1 MILVIQPEIRINLG
15 MRRENFKS
23 FAKTTTMKQ
32 IRNGIFG
39 LSVALATMLTSC
51 DTKEKAALNNK
62 VDSLTVELNERK
74 EVEKTMNEVGAL
86 LDSIDANRHVLRT
99 KMIEG
104 TSYAEYVSRLK
115 DINNHISETQRK
127 IAELQKNVDSKNRI
141 SAGTIKRM
149 KADLAARA
157 EEITA
162 LQLEIVTMRDEN
174 KTLWTKV
181 NSKDSLLSIKDEVI
195 KVKETDVA
203 SLEGLVTDIN
213 EQNRIKV
220 ASMYFAQAQ
229 ALETA
234 ANRTKFAPR
243 KKKET
248 RKEALEL
255 YRLSLSM
262 GNTEAQARIEA
273 LEKELS

>member
-1 MILVIQPEIRINLG
+1 MKNL
-15 MRRENFKS
+15 
-23 FAKTTTMKQ
+23 
-32 IRNGIFG
+32 RNGILG
-39 LSVALATMLTSC
+39 LSIAAAALLSSC
-51 DTKEKAALNNK
+51 DTKEKARLNNR
-62 VDSLTVELNERK
+62 VDSLTVELNQRK
-74 EVEKTMNEVGAL
+74 EVEKTMNDVGTL
-86 LDSIDANRHVLRT
+86 LDSIDANRHALRT

-115 DINNHISETQRK
+115 DINNHITATQKK
-127 IAELQKNVDSKNRI
+127 IDELQKSVDKSSRVT
-141 SAGTIKRM
+141 AGTIKRL
-149 KADLAARA
+149 KADLAARS

-162 LQLEIVTMRDEN
+162 LQLEIVTMRDQN
-174 KTLWTKV
+174 QTLWAKV

-195 KVKETDVA
+195 KVKESDVA

-220 ASMYFAQAQ
+220 ASMYYNQAQ

-234 ANRTKFAPR
+234 ANRTKFAPK

-248 RKEALEL
+248 RREALEL

-262 GNTEAQARIEA
+262 GNTEAQARIDA

>member
-1 MILVIQPEIRINLG
+1 
-15 MRRENFKS
+15 
-23 FAKTTTMKQ
+23 
-32 IRNGIFG
+32 
-39 LSVALATMLTSC
+39 
-51 DTKEKAALNNK
+51 
-62 VDSLTVELNERK
+62 
-74 EVEKTMNEVGAL
+74 
-86 LDSIDANRHVLRT
+86 
-99 KMIEG
+99 
-104 TSYAEYVSRLK
+104 
-115 DINNHISETQRK
+115 
-127 IAELQKNVDSKNRI
+127 
-141 SAGTIKRM
+141 M
-149 KADLAARA
+149 KADLAARS

-162 LQLEIVTMRDEN
+162 LQLEIVTMRDQN
-174 KTLWTKV
+174 QTLWAKV

-220 ASMYFAQAQ
+220 ASMYYNQAQ

-234 ANRTKFAPR
+234 ANRTKFAPK

-248 RKEALEL
+248 RREALEL

-262 GNTEAQARIEA
+262 GNTEAQARIDA

>member
-1 MILVIQPEIRINLG
+1 MKNL
-15 MRRENFKS
+15 
-23 FAKTTTMKQ
+23 
-32 IRNGIFG
+32 RNGFLAFG
-39 LSVALATMLTSC
+39 VVIATLLSSC
-51 DTKEKAALNNK
+51 DSKEKAQLHNK
-62 VDSLTVELNERK
+62 VDSLTVELNQRK
-74 EVEKTMNEVGAL
+74 EVEKTMTEVGSL
-86 LDSIDANRHVLRT
+86 LDSIDANRHALRT

-115 DINNHISETQRK
+115 DINNHISATQKK
-127 IAELQKNVDSKNRI
+127 IDELQKTADKNRVT
-141 SAGTIKRM
+141 AGTIKRL
-149 KADLAARA
+149 KADLASRS

-162 LQLEIVTMRDEN
+162 LQLEIVTMRDQN
-174 KTLWTKV
+174 ANLWAKV

-195 KVKETDVA
+195 KVKESDVA

-213 EQNRIKV
+213 EQNRNKV
-220 ASMYFAQAQ
+220 ASMYYAQAQ

-234 ANRTKFAPR
+234 AERTKFAPR

-248 RKEALEL
+248 RREALEL

-262 GNTEAQARIEA
+262 GNTEAQARIDA

>member
-1 MILVIQPEIRINLG
+1 
-15 MRRENFKS
+15 
-23 FAKTTTMKQ
+23 MKQ

>member
-1 MILVIQPEIRINLG
+1 
-15 MRRENFKS
+15 
-23 FAKTTTMKQ
+23 MKN

-39 LSVALATMLTSC
+39 LSIALAAMLTSC

-74 EVEKTMNEVGAL
+74 EVEKTMNEVGTL

-104 TSYAEYVSRLK
+104 TSYAEYISRLK

-127 IAELQKNVDSKNRI
+127 IAELQKNVDSKSRV

-174 KTLWTKV
+174 KNLWTKV
-181 NSKDSLLSIKDEVI
+181 NSKDSLLSIRDEVI
-195 KVKETDVA
+195 KVKEGDVA

-234 ANRTKFAPR
+234 ADRTKFAPK

>member
-1 MILVIQPEIRINLG
+1 MKNL
-15 MRRENFKS
+15 
-23 FAKTTTMKQ
+23 
-32 IRNGIFG
+32 RNGVLG
-39 LSVALATMLTSC
+39 LSIALAAMLTSC
-51 DTKEKAALNNK
+51 DSKEKARLNNK

-74 EVEKTMNEVGAL
+74 EVEKTMNEVGTL
-86 LDSIDANRHVLRT
+86 LDSIDANRHALRT

-115 DINNHISETQRK
+115 DINNHITSTQKK
-127 IAELQKNVDSKNRI
+127 IDELQNSVDKKNRI
-141 SAGTIKRM
+141 SAGTIKRL
-149 KADLAARA
+149 KADLAARS

-174 KTLWTKV
+174 RNLWSKV

-195 KVKETDVA
+195 KVKESDVA

-220 ASMYFAQAQ
+220 ASMYYNQAQ

-248 RKEALEL
+248 RREALEL

-262 GNTEAQARIEA
+262 GNTEAQSRIDA